1 MFIPFL
7 CACTGNDGGCNPR
20 HLLLTTCPRLHPSRV
35 SEKVSSIY
43 PLQFISSSFLS
54 PCLSLSFFSFTI
66 PGTFWFLSL
75 LRKSTQLHFAS
86 PHTLS
91 HTSPSKILPA
101 PTLCSY
107 SYSLQP
113 PHRPFLK
120 TEPRKDTRKCS
131 STADRACAAPSLH
144 PASSPPSPTANT
156 LAAHTSPCTMHDQ
169 TPPNSAQPPSP
180 PSSSSSC

>member
-1 MFIPFL
+1 MMAGATHATCF
-7 CACTGNDGGCNPR
+7 
-20 HLLLTTCPRLHPSRV
+20 LLLVLGFILPALAKKCHPSTL
-35 SEKVSSIY
+35 SNSFQAPSS
-43 PLQFISSSFLS
+43 
-54 PCLSLSFFSFTI
+54 LSLSSSLPI

-113 PHRPFLK
+113 PPRPFLK
-120 TEPRKDTRKCS
+120 TKPRKDTRKCS

-169 TPPNSAQPPSP
+169 TPPN
-180 PSSSSSC
+180 

>member
-1 MFIPFL
+1 
-7 CACTGNDGGCNPR
+7 
-20 HLLLTTCPRLHPSRV
+20 LLPTTCPRLHPSRV

-54 PCLSLSFFSFTI
+54 LSLSSSLPT

-75 LRKSTQLHFAS
+75 LGKSTQLHFAS

-107 SYSLQP
+107 SYSLQHP
-113 PHRPFLK
+113 PRPFLK
-120 TEPRKDTRKCS
+120 TKPRKDTRKCS

-169 TPPNSAQPPSP
+169 TPPN
-180 PSSSSSC
+180 